1 MVINNAGL
9 GTNGTF
15 ESLTKEQV
23 GDLISVNVV
32 HPTYLSKV
40 AINYLEKR
48 EERSLLVNI
57 STVMQEIDA
66 PGYSIYAPSKAYIH
80 HFADALGVE
89 LKCDSNKIDGML
101 YSPGLVATKLNG
113 CS

>member
-15 ESLTKEQV
+15 DSLTKEEV

-40 AINYLEKR
+40 AIGHLEKR
-48 EERSLLVNI
+48 EERSLLLNV
-57 STVMQEIDA
+57 STVM
-66 PGYSIYAPSKAYIH
+66 
-80 HFADALGVE
+80 
-89 LKCDSNKIDGML
+89 
-101 YSPGLVATKLNG
+101 
-113 CS
+113 